1 MSALVKKRKGG
12 IDLLGNLDD
21 KLGSLQVAKG
31 ITATDK
37 RERGGSAREE
47 VGGGGKDIQ
56 LDNSK
61 ERSRFL
67 P

>member
-47 VGGGGKDIQ
+47 VGGGGKDI
-56 LDNSK
+56 
-61 ERSRFL
+61 
-67 P
+67 